1 MNTAPSFRMVYG
13 QDDRVAEWV
22 RTRAPHAEPGFE
34 KYVAIGVN
42 DEIPNFKLSSQ
53 LQLTEEA
60 RAHHQGWINDFF
72 GTKVDLVAGV
82 VYNEYR
88 GHSMHVSMAS
98 STPRWATKRTLREL
112 FSYPFVQLKVKRLTA
127 YTGRSM
133 TSVQAFLERLG
144 FQFEGIARQGFED
157 DDCVIYG
164 MLRSEC
170 RWIRSRRYEK
180 QPEPAACA

>member
-1 MNTAPSFRMVYG
+1 MNTAPSFSLVYG
-13 QDDRVAEWV
+13 RDREVAEWV
-22 RTRAPHAEPGFE
+22 RMRAPHAEAGFE
-34 KYVAIGVN
+34 KYVAIGVALGG
-42 DEIPNFKLSSQ
+42 E
-53 LQLTEEA
+53 
-60 RAHHQGWINDFF
+60 
-72 GTKVDLVAGV
+72 LVAGV